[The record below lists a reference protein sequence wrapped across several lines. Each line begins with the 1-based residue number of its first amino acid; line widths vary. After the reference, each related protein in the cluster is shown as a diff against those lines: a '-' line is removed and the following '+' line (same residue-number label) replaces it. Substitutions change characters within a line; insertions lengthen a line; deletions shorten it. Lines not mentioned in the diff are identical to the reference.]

1 MTTRL
6 NSVTTGCLRANAL
19 YTDQSSDSLTKRQ
32 FQISLSSTMLLT
44 SSYMDKVNLELIA
57 LSQRLTIYLEVK
69 SNFLMISRTKRK
81 TVRSL

>member
-1 MTTRL
+1 MITRL
-6 NSVTTGCLRANAL
+6 NSVTTGCQHANAL